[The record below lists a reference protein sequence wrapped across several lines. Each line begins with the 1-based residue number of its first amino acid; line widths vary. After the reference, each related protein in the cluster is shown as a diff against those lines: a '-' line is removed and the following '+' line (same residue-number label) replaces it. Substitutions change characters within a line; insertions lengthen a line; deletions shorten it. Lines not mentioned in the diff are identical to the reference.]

1 MDTKSKRIIFI
12 SCLVFLIVFLI
23 LFLFWPRT
31 STEISEEQDDEIS
44 YLTCKINGGSEL
56 HPLFLDSDYDNID
69 YKIKIEFT
77 NQIVSNL
84 NLTVSKQFDNPN
96 DAELFANML
105 QTNYNIY
112 IGQRNISQDG
122 LLPTYTFVD
131 NTGKMV
137 LSVNGDNF
145 KYDNAPLLMLGNEVV
160 SKKTITDFEEY
171 LSKKNFLCNLTQ

>member
-1 MDTKSKRIIFI
+1 MDTKSKRIICI
-12 SCLVFLIVFLI
+12 SFLVFLVVFLI

-31 STEISEEQDDEIS
+31 STEILKVQDDKIS
-44 YLTCKINGGSEL
+44 YLTCRINGDSEL
-56 HPLFLDSDYDNID
+56 YPLFLNSSYDNVD
-69 YKIKIEFT
+69 YKIKVEFT
-77 NQIVSNL
+77 NQIASSL
-84 NLTVSKQFDNPN
+84 NLTVSKQFDNAN

-137 LSVNGDNF
+137 LSVNGEKF
-145 KYDNAPLLMLGNEVV
+145 AYDNAPLLMLGNEVV

-171 LSKKNFLCNLTQ
+171 LSKKNFLCDIAQ